1 MQKDERFIVYAVVYR
16 ENRRDSV
23 KGTIS
28 YWAGILCAVLT
39 LGIWALALLVVLAV
53 SEPYSDLRTTLLAG
67 ITLLLGAILIYLP
80 FLRRSCKF
88 TLTDEYIEY
97 TSGILY
103 RMRRR
108 ISRRAVMVVTEM
120 RTPVSY
126 LCHTRTLMISAMGGS
141 MMLPLLREKDAEALL
156 TLLTP
161 AERQKPEDKHEG

>member
-1 MQKDERFIVYAVVYR
+1 M
-16 ENRRDSV
+16 

-28 YWAGILCAVLT
+28 YWAGILCAVLA
-39 LGIWALALLVVLAV
+39 LGIWVLALIVVLAL
-53 SEPYSDLRTTLLAG
+53 SEPYSDLRTVLLAG
-67 ITLLLGAILIYLP
+67 ITLLLGAVFIYLP

-126 LCHTRTLMISAMGGS
+126 LCHTRTLVISAMGGS
-141 MMLPLLREKDAEALL
+141 MMLPLLRQKDAEALL
-156 TLLTP
+156 ALLTP
-161 AERQKPEDKHEG
+161 VPQKKPEGQNEA

>member
-1 MQKDERFIVYAVVYR
+1 M
-16 ENRRDSV
+16 

-28 YWAGILCAVLT
+28 YWAGILCAVLA
-39 LGIWALALLVVLAV
+39 LGIWVLALIVVLAL
-53 SEPYSDLRTTLLAG
+53 SEPYSDLRTVLLAG
-67 ITLLLGAILIYLP
+67 ITLLLGAVFIYLP
-80 FLRRSCKF
+80 FLRRSCIF

-126 LCHTRTLMISAMGGS
+126 LCHTRTLVISAMGGS
-141 MMLPLLREKDAEALL
+141 MMLPLLRQKDAEALL
-156 TLLTP
+156 ALLTP
-161 AERQKPEDKHEG
+161 VPQKKPEGQNEA